1 MSKLTETL
9 TQWAESLP
17 EDDTNRAVLLIAK
30 ETIERQGL
38 TLLNNQ
44 CRLIKLDALEE
55 YGVDNWEGYDEA
67 MRSLEVE
74 EENDE

>member
-9 TQWAESLP
+9 GQWAESLP
-17 EDDTNRAVLLIAK
+17 EGDPNRTVLLIAK

-38 TLLNNQ
+38 SLIKNLN
-44 CRLIKLDALEE
+44 RLNKLDALET

-67 MRSLEVE
+67 MRSLEE
-74 EENDE
+74 DEDDE